1 MSKKKN
7 SKLNKTNNFPYSNEI
22 KRAKEGCKQMID
34 EMSDEE
40 FLDFAFML
48 TLMIEN
54 LENDL
59 DSDFDEELWDDEDV
73 PF

>member
-1 MSKKKN
+1 MSKNKN
-7 SKLNKTNNFPYSNEI
+7 SKLNKTNKFPFSNEI
-22 KRAKEGCKQMID
+22 KKAKEGFKQMVD

-40 FLDFAFML
+40 FLDFAFMI
-48 TLMIEN
+48 TLITEE

-59 DSDFDEELWDDEDV
+59 DFDFDNEILEDEDV